1 MHIKITFYDML
12 HFGRKSGIVG
22 SGVAFKIEE
31 LLAKILP
38 DLNW

>member
-12 HFGRKSGIVG
+12 HFWRKNCIVG

-38 DLNW
+38 DLN